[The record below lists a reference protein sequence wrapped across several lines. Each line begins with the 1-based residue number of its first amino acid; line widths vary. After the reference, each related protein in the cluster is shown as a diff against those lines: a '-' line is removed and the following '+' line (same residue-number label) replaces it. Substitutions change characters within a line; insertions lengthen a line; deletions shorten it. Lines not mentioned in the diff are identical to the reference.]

1 MAQKMLRSKIPKQYF
16 VLRTMKFRTLHL
28 AQVSHEFDAA
38 PSSVFFLIFAIVS
51 TSSGIAVERSMSCEE
66 ICLPSMF
73 YVLFLLPPV
82 QLLAIEYLSRSR
94 PT

>member
-38 PSSVFFLIFAIVS
+38 RSSVFLIFVIVS
-51 TSSGIAVERSMSCEE
+51 ASSGIAVERSKSCEE
-66 ICLPSMF
+66 NLSAF
-73 YVLFLLPPV
+73 HVYVLFLLPPV
-82 QLLAIEYLSRSR
+82 QLLQ
-94 PT
+94 